1 MTEANA
7 SADPSPVLEIDAL
20 TKRFRSVVA
29 VEDLS
34 VEIASGEL
42 VGLIGPNGAGKS
54 TMMGCI
60 AGTLAAD
67 DGHVSVDGVDVAD
80 DPVGVRRRVG
90 VAPQELELHEYLT
103 GEELLE
109 FVADLR
115 GLDVERRSTRIEE
128 LLEMTTLRDARDRLV
143 REYSGGMRRKLAVAS
158 ALLGPPRLLLL
169 DEAFVGL
176 DPESAHELRAE
187 LAGFCG
193 DGGAVLLS
201 SHSLEML
208 REMASRILI
217 LDEGRLVRDLTADE
231 IDEAVDA
238 GEADNLTD
246 IYLRA
251 TRADGTSLE
260 SSPS

>member
-1 MTEANA
+1 MTDDSSREPQPPLLQIE
-7 SADPSPVLEIDAL
+7 SL

-29 VEDLS
+29 VDELS
-34 VEIASGEL
+34 LEVESGEL

-60 AGTLAAD
+60 AGILASDEGA
-67 DGHVSVDGVDVAD
+67 VSVDGLDVAE

-103 GEELLE
+103 GDELLE

-115 GLDVERRSTRIEE
+115 GMDEDRRGERIEE
-128 LLEMTTLRDARDRLV
+128 LLEMTTLRDARNRLV

-158 ALLGPPRLLLL
+158 ALLGSPDLLLL

-176 DPESAHELRAE
+176 DPESAHALRTELDE
-187 LAGFCG
+187 FCAS
-193 DGGAVLLS
+193 GGAVILS

-208 REMASRILI
+208 REMATRVVILA
-217 LDEGRLVRDLTADE
+217 DGRLVRDLTADQ
-231 IDEAVDA
+231 IDEAVEAD
-238 GEADNLTD
+238 EADNLTD
-246 IYLRA
+246 VYLQA
-251 TRADGTSLE
+251 TQPE
-260 SSPS
+260 SV